1 MVTAAKWYAR
11 SRKAL
16 LALSCVFLVHN
27 SRTRQVTDI
36 WRIQLLKLVH
46 VVAKEFFCRTL
57 SYFPDKVGMLPYRET
72 KHAYS
77 LAGADSIVKG
87 KVINPIEGYLSSDL
101 YYAAVPVIF

>member
-46 VVAKEFFCRTL
+46 VVAKEFFVVRSRT
-57 SYFPDKVGMLPYRET
+57 SQT
-72 KHAYS
+72 KLVCH
-77 LAGADSIVKG
+77 LIVKQ
-87 KVINPIEGYLSSDL
+87 NMPIHWQVQIPS
-101 YYAAVPVIF
+101 